1 MADVTSGSG
10 SSFFSPEMVSAL
22 VQMGPGIFQAFQG
35 RKQKEE
41 AEKMQ
46 QQLGPRV
53 NYTIPGSATKA
64 LALSEERARPRTMAG
79 QDQMQYMIDLE
90 NAKAFAR
97 ASKAATSSQD
107 LLGVAT
113 QLGERGQEN
122 QLSLGLKVAE
132 DYGARQEALGRA
144 LADMAGYEENVIRDR
159 QLDWYERARA
169 AAAMK
174 GASMQNQMGALQ
186 GLTKSAAGFL
196 ATDAAKKLFSGGAD
210 ETTTRRQTLD
220 KLDQMNALS
229 SDGEEGVV
237 NPVGHVAP
245 GMTDKQMLEVTGMN
259 NMGGYNYSTPTPPQL
274 FPQSSTPFLNM
285 GQQLGQ
291 QMYSTGVQNYN
302 NALQSQQNPGY
313 NAGGFFNNPTSG
325 AIFPR
330 NTIPSFT
337 SPTQTLMPTTSLK
350 DVFNMFNLYQGM

>member
-1 MADVTSGSG
+1 MADATSGSG

-159 QLDWYERARA
+159 QVDWYERARA

-186 GLTKSAAGFL
+186 GLTKSAVGFL
-196 ATDAAKKLFSGGAD
+196 ASDAAKKLFSGSDAG
-210 ETTTRRQTLD
+210 TTPSSYDFTPSSSLPTTLQTTGLFD
-220 KLDQMNALS
+220 NAPRS
-229 SDGEEGVV
+229 
-237 NPVGHVAP
+237 VAP
-245 GMTDKQMLEVTGMN
+245 QAN
-259 NMGGYNYSTPTPPQL
+259 AFNFSSPSYN
-274 FPQSSTPFLNM
+274 
-285 GQQLGQ
+285 
-291 QMYSTGVQNYN
+291 NYN
-302 NALQSQQNPGY
+302 SKLGLEGSYLYPDTPVQQQPGFYNGIDMNDWRSQSGLYDFKMSPNKSILNPDDWR
-313 NAGGFFNNPTSG
+313 AGFFNN
-325 AIFPR
+325 IH
-330 NTIPSFT
+330 
-337 SPTQTLMPTTSLK
+337 
-350 DVFNMFNLYQGM
+350 